1 MTPDEF
7 TIKEEVV
14 KTTDGHELYVHQ
26 WGNHNINTV
35 YIFLHGGPGSGCS
48 DKHKE
53 LFDPKLHQVIF
64 FDQRGAGQ
72 STPKGSLKNN
82 TTQHLVD
89 DVTLIA
95 NHFKINEFIL
105 VGGSWG
111 STLALAYTIKNP
123 ERVLALVL
131 RGIFTGSQAEIDFLD
146 KGGAKSFFPEVW
158 QNFVNSVPKEH
169 QQNPAKYHANQIL
182 IGSVEDAKKSAYA
195 FANLEYSLIGLDDR
209 RKPEDFDKFDPS
221 GSIIEISYMANC
233 CFMKDEYILKNANKI
248 KQPVWIVQG
257 RYDAICPP
265 VNAYKLDQK
274 LSNSKIIWT
283 TAGHSGSDR
292 ANTDATKAILLTLA
306 NQYE

>member
-1 MTPDEF
+1 MTPDKF
-7 TIKEEVV
+7 TIKEEMI
-14 KTTDGHELYVHQ
+14 KTTDGHKLYVHQ
-26 WGNHNINTV
+26 WGNRTAEVV
-35 YIFLHGGPGSGCS
+35 YIFLHGGPGSGC
-48 DKHKE
+48 DDGHKE
-53 LFDPKLHQVIF
+53 LFDPKLHHVVF
-64 FDQRGAGQ
+64 FDQRGAGK

-95 NHFKINEFIL
+95 DHFKIKEFVL

-123 ERVLALVL
+123 NRVLALVL

-158 QNFVNSVPKEH
+158 QNFVNSAPKEH
-169 QQNPAKYHANQIL
+169 QKDPAKYHTKQA
-182 IGSVEDAKKSAYA
+182 IGNNKTNAKKSAYA
-195 FANLEYSLIGLDDR
+195 YSVLEYSLIGLDDR
-209 RKPEDFDKFDPS
+209 RKPEDFEKFDPAS
-221 GSIIEISYMANC
+221 SIIEINYMANR
-233 CFMKDEYILKNANKI
+233 CFMEDEHILDNANKI
-248 KQPVWIVQG
+248 KQPVLIVQG

-265 VNAYKLDQK
+265 INAYKLDQK
-274 LSNSKIIWT
+274 LPNSKIIWT

-292 ANTDATKAILLTLA
+292 ANTDTTKAILLTLA

>member
-14 KTTDGHELYVHQ
+14 KTTNGHELYVHQ